1 MKFYDIEQ
9 VLILRT
15 LNVSWRKIFTLL
27 YDIQLWQLHTNL
39 QHIHVA
45 DRFTYLT
52 RDNTKLNIYM
62 QFVMLVCN
70 LLLKSNTCNK
80 LRIDTC

>member
-39 QHIHVA
+39 QHI
-45 DRFTYLT
+45 
-52 RDNTKLNIYM
+52 YM
-62 QFVMLVCN
+62 LQIGLHI
-70 LLLKSNTCNK
+70 LQEIIQS
-80 LRIDTC
+80 